1 MKLKKT
7 DEFNKRIQNKKKIT
21 ITRIMIKFEKINEK
35 TT

>member
-1 MKLKKT
+1 MMKLKKQINLT
-7 DEFNKRIQNKKKIT
+7 KGSKKKLT